1 MKLRNIVILKILN
14 IILFFVCFQGISV
27 TQNVSW
33 GIIISTR
40 SLVLQ
45 RVARIHAGFYACA
58 AANDRGETQSSLVNL
73 RIRCKCF
80 SIIIIVKSTI
90 CSQTHFTFYE

>member
-1 MKLRNIVILKILN
+1 MLLLLALCYVVIITN
-14 IILFFVCFQGISV
+14 IIILCFKLVFFCFQGVPV

-45 RVARIHAGFYACA
+45 RVARVHAGLYACS
-58 AANDRGETQSSLVNL
+58 AANDRGETTSAMVNL
-73 RIRCKCF
+73 RIRCK
-80 SIIIIVKSTI
+80 
-90 CSQTHFTFYE
+90 